1 MSLFWLCTV
10 DWSLFV
16 QTVTAV
22 PGFSELE
29 YVQARESMFHDVCS
43 KQGQTTLVPSDSRD
57 MLDDIS
63 TPEEVRYHNTSS
75 LQCSSY
81 SRSISFH
88 YIPWHKIWTDLLG
101 ALLDYI
107 HVGTFWL
114 WVLGLNISPRYH
126 NRSISIELYG

>member
-1 MSLFWLCTV
+1 ML
-10 DWSLFV
+10 LFV
-16 QTVTAV
+16 FEQTVTAV
-22 PGFSELE
+22 PGLSELE

-75 LQCSSY
+75 LQCPSY

-88 YIPWHKIWTDLLG
+88 FIPWHKI
-101 ALLDYI
+101 
-107 HVGTFWL
+107 
-114 WVLGLNISPRYH
+114 
-126 NRSISIELYG
+126 